1 MHDVAEGW
9 DVFFRVGLCRCPD
22 ELDMAK
28 CIHKER
34 GADHVSRLP
43 ASWADLDVR
52 SEDEPGKPHASIG
65 AVLAQLNESPQRP
78 SMVIGSGTGVHA
90 YWRIP
95 DGPSS
100 DLVRVVGLNRAIRDR
115 FKGDNAI
122 DAARILRLAGT
133 VNHKH
138 GGALPVRLLT
148 P

>member
-1 MHDVAEGW
+1 
-9 DVFFRVGLCRCPD
+9 
-22 ELDMAK
+22 
-28 CIHKER
+28 
-34 GADHVSRLP
+34 
-43 ASWADLDVR
+43 
-52 SEDEPGKPHASIG
+52 
-65 AVLAQLNESPQRP
+65 
-78 SMVIGSGTGVHA
+78 MVIGSGTGVHA

-138 GGALPVRLLT
+138 GGALLVRLLT